1 MDSGAL
7 TDLPQL
13 RDIDLS
19 FNMLSDFNVQ
29 FIVNR
34 NTPNSLRLNLSHNQ
48 ISRLKLRGGAEDV
61 ILNVTSLDLSHNIIE
76 SVARHFFWTTR
87 HSLTSLDLSHNF
99 LSTMSVEMA
108 SELPRVKFLD
118 LSHNRI
124 ARLSP
129 RSFQAS
135 SQIHVLLLSHN
146 RLSSLHEEAFSRMAR
161 LQVLDLDDNS
171 VAVLPEDAFEETPL
185 VQVSLSRNS
194 LSRPFTKAFAPAR
207 ATLTSLD
214 LSHNRIKLIAATEF
228 DHISNLEHLNL
239 SSNEILILPG
249 QVFAN
254 LSRLVLLDVSRNPL
268 LRVEPGSLDLP
279 VTVMSLDDCNL
290 TSVPDVNA
298 PNLVE
303 LSLSSNAIANVSETT
318 FANLGRLR
326 KLDLSSNHVQ
336 NIDPALWVHVSD
348 LRSLDVS
355 RNPVRELG
363 SGSFKLLHALRD
375 LDITGLKL
383 VFLDARTLEPLRCL
397 RSVRTNTY
405 SSARAFRLQEM
416 LFQAKALQRLAVQVD
431 EATLSY
437 QIQWAFSKKMLTTT
451 HAQIKE
457 LSVSGAKLRSV
468 AADAFEGLH
477 PHGPFTFR
485 IRDCPLLETLP
496 AALLQR
502 WAELPRLSVDLS
514 DNAALSSFVAEDE
527 EEAAALGKGRTEGTA
542 REQRLSHYVSS
553 SFSLRGTPW
562 SCDCRLLWFQRRL
575 LRQRRQQSEST
586 EAGYSAEPRCTVP
599 GSSDRTVAIGELR
612 PNTPHCAGHAS
623 SRGNVAATDS
633 LPVCC
638 FVMVTAALQA
648 SWLKVY

>member
-1 MDSGAL
+1 
-7 TDLPQL
+7 
-13 RDIDLS
+13 
-19 FNMLSDFNVQ
+19 
-29 FIVNR
+29 
-34 NTPNSLRLNLSHNQ
+34 
-48 ISRLKLRGGAEDV
+48 
-61 ILNVTSLDLSHNIIE
+61 
-76 SVARHFFWTTR
+76 
-87 HSLTSLDLSHNF
+87 
-99 LSTMSVEMA
+99 MA

-124 ARLSP
+124 ANLSP

-135 SQIHVLLLSHN
+135 SQIHVLLLSPQSAIVPP
-146 RLSSLHEEAFSRMAR
+146 RRGLLEDGSASGLGPR
-161 LQVLDLDDNS
+161 LQPHRGSPGRRLRRDAPSSGLF
-171 VAVLPEDAFEETPL
+171 VAKLRCPGPSPRRSCPL
-185 VQVSLSRNS
+185 ES
-194 LSRPFTKAFAPAR
+194 
-207 ATLTSLD
+207 TLTSLD

-228 DHISNLEHLNL
+228 DHLSNLEHLNL
-239 SSNEILILPG
+239 SCNKILILPG

-254 LSRLVLLDVSRNPL
+254 LSRLVVLDVSRNPL
-268 LRVEPGSLDLP
+268 LRVDPGSLDLP

-303 LSLSSNAIANVSETT
+303 LSLSSNEIANVSED
-318 FANLGRLR
+318 N
-326 KLDLSSNHVQ
+326 
-336 NIDPALWVHVSD
+336 
-348 LRSLDVS
+348 
-355 RNPVRELG
+355 VREFGQAPKARPVVEPPSEHRPRAVG
-363 SGSFKLLHALRD
+363 SGSFKLLHALHD
-375 LDITGLKL
+375 LDITGLQL

-437 QIQWAFSKKMLTTT
+437 QIQWAFSKK
-451 HAQIKE
+451 IKE
-457 LSVSGAKLRSV
+457 LTVSGAKLRSV

-477 PHGPFTFR
+477 PHR
-485 IRDCPLLETLP
+485 PLHVP
-496 AALLQR
+496 D
-502 WAELPRLSVDLS
+502 SG
-514 DNAALSSFVAEDE
+514 LSSAGDAAGRAPAETKKKRRRPS
-527 EEAAALGKGRTEGTA
+527 AKGAPTA
-542 REQRLSHYVSS
+542 RHRNNGLSHYVSS

-599 GSSDRTVAIGELR
+599 GSSDRTVAISDLR
-612 PNTPHCAGHAS
+612 PNTPHCAGHAN

-633 LPVCC
+633 LAACC